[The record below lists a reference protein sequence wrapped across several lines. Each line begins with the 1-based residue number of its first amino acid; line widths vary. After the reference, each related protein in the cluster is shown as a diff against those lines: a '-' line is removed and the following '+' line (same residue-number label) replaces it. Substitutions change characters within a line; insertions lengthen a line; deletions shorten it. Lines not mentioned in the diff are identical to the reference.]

1 MDILPASHG
10 DEISSSIGCDSYLKP
25 LERQVERGQ
34 LFMHS
39 ALGESFTRLGET
51 EIFLHSLLD
60 LLLAKG
66 IVNEDELSATT
77 LNVRLELVDRGELSG
92 PGIAVRVEESA
103 DTPRPPVEVDCKA
116 RMHICHAVCCKLDF
130 ALSIAE
136 VETGKIKWDLGRPY
150 FIRHEEDGYC
160 THIDQDAG
168 GCKIYCDRPAIC
180 RWYSCAND
188 ERIWKNFESMELNEE
203 WIAAHL
209 SPTTSPRLTGTL
221 MNNAGN
227 ASKLIQLTPRGEIG
241 RPNVT

>member
-1 MDILPASHG
+1 
-10 DEISSSIGCDSYLKP
+10 
-25 LERQVERGQ
+25 
-34 LFMHS
+34 MHS

-77 LNVRLELVDRGELSG
+77 LNVRQELVDRGELSG

-188 ERIWKNFESMELNEE
+188 ERIWKHFESMELNEE